1 MKNKIQYG
9 KWIFSSL
16 LLTACLALGQDKGM
30 SSQKG
35 SQMPVEKKGGD
46 MSMME
51 MMGKSKQSCT
61 STSGDLDKVMKM
73 MQDALKSDDKTQ
85 MKAAMESAEN
95 QMVMMKGTMSQC
107 TGMMGNMMAK
117 KGLMDDCIMGGRVDG
132 IAESKSN
139 VQKDTLGYPK
149 HYPAK

>member
-1 MKNKIQYG
+1 MKNKIQNG
-9 KWIFSSL
+9 KWIFASL
-16 LLTACLALGQDKGM
+16 LLTAFLASAQDKGLTP
-30 SSQKG
+30 QKG
-35 SQMPVEKKGGD
+35 SQMPTEKKGGD

-51 MMGKSKQSCT
+51 MMGKSKQSCM

-85 MKAAMESAEN
+85 MKTAMESAEN
-95 QMVMMKGTMSQC
+95 QMMMMKGNMSQC
-107 TGMMGNMMAK
+107 TGLMGNMMAN

-149 HYPAK
+149 HYPDK